1 MIPKSNFAIQN
12 DFAVLEQPSYTF
24 KLNYQDENFRGFV
37 DNLDAVKQAVYLI
50 LNTERYEYLIYDWDY
65 GVEFSDLIG
74 CEKNY
79 AAAEIERRITEALIQ
94 DERIKAVENFEFEFG
109 KKSVTAYFVVK
120 TNFGEFEEQRQ
131 VKI

>member
-12 DFAVLEQPSYTF
+12 DFAVFEQPSFTF

-37 DNLDAVKQAVYLI
+37 NNLDAVKQAVYLI

-109 KKSVTAYFVVK
+109 KKTITVYFLVK
-120 TNFGEFEEQRQ
+120 TNFGDFEEQRQ

>member
-1 MIPKSNFAIQN
+1 MIPKANFAPPS
-12 DFAVLEQPSYTF
+12 DFAVFEQPSYTF
-24 KLNYQDENFRGFV
+24 KLNYKDENFQGFV
-37 DNLDAVKQAVYLI
+37 DELEAVQQAVYLI
-50 LNTERYEYLIYDWDY
+50 LNTERYEYLIYDWNY

-79 AAAEIERRITEALIQ
+79 AAAEIERRITEALTQ

-109 KKSVTAYFVVK
+109 KKSVTAYFLVK

-131 VKI
+131 VNI

>member
-1 MIPKSNFAIQN
+1 MIPKANFATPS
-12 DFAVLEQPSYTF
+12 DFAIKEQPSYTF
-24 KLNYQDENFRGFV
+24 KLNYQDENFKGFV
-37 DNLDAVKQAVYLI
+37 DDLDAVKQAVYLI
-50 LNTERYEYLIYDWDY
+50 LNTERYEYLIYDWNY

-94 DERIKAVENFEFEFG
+94 DERIKAVENFEFEFS
-109 KKSVTAYFVVK
+109 KKSITAYFLVK